1 MHGRHSPSRQGVAAR
16 RVQSF
21 KKFMELIY
29 FTLAAVVLY
38 FAADRILDRVE
49 IAAGR
54 RFENRTL
61 IFFAILLILA
71 LLSFALIRH
80 FTDT

>member
-21 KKFMELIY
+21 KKFMEIIY
-29 FTLAAVVLY
+29 FTLSAVVLY